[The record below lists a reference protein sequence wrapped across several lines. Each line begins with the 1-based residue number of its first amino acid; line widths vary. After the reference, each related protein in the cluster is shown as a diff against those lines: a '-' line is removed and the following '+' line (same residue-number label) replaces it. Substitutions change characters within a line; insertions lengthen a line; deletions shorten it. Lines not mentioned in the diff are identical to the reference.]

1 MISLT
6 HFHSPITKQK
16 LSLIKPSISNIPY
29 SSYEEINSKFKDLC
43 MESKSKF
50 QTPQNSNNQLQ
61 EEKSINKTLT
71 QTSPKP
77 RIRRSS
83 VSPNFQRKGTHRY
96 SIKLDYDAIKE
107 TLGENNDIT
116 DMGQKVKEQYEKNID
131 MTLNGQINPVVKFFG
146 STIIASVFQA
156 LLIKS
161 IEEVSLVKLDNDNV
175 NSMSSKYLFNFI
187 ITLKIFL
194 GFWNI
199 LEFHQYN

>member
-1 MISLT
+1 
-6 HFHSPITKQK
+6 
-16 LSLIKPSISNIPY
+16 
-29 SSYEEINSKFKDLC
+29 
-43 MESKSKF
+43 
-50 QTPQNSNNQLQ
+50 
-61 EEKSINKTLT
+61 
-71 QTSPKP
+71 
-77 RIRRSS
+77 
-83 VSPNFQRKGTHRY
+83 
-96 SIKLDYDAIKE
+96 
-107 TLGENNDIT
+107 
-116 DMGQKVKEQYEKNID
+116 MGQKVKEQYEKNID